1 MPGHVPPAIDEPI
14 EIPIF
19 RGLRDEQREELFD
32 QCTSFRAPADQLLV
46 LDQEESKS
54 LMVLRSGIAK
64 VRSFTTDGDDVTLSL
79 LGPGDV
85 FGEMALF
92 FDGRR
97 TADVVALTDCEAVRL
112 RSEPFCRMVRTD
124 PALAYVLARLE
135 ARRLVDFNQRFM
147 LGSADAT
154 TRLLGSL
161 LDLALHSDVDADP
174 GSLIPPL
181 PQRELA
187 SLSGLARETASRAMS
202 KLRQKGIIV
211 EVDGGG
217 LRIANLEALRRRGLL
232 AFTNRH

>member
-1 MPGHVPPAIDEPI
+1 M
-14 EIPIF
+14 F
-19 RGLRDEQREELFD
+19 RTLRPEHRRELLEQ
-32 QCTSFRAPADQLLV
+32 CVSFRAPADQVLV

-54 LMVLRSGIAK
+54 LLVLRSGIAK
-64 VRSFTTDGDDVTLSL
+64 VRSFTADGDDVTLSL

-112 RSEPFCRMVRTD
+112 RSEPFCRMVRTEA
-124 PALAYVLARLE
+124 PLAFEVARLE

-147 LGSADAT
+147 LGNADSK

-161 LDLALHSDVDADP
+161 LDLALHSAVDAGPD
-174 GSLIPPL
+174 SVIPHL

-202 KLRQKGIIV
+202 KLRQRGTIV
-211 EVDGGG
+211 EVDGDG
-217 LRIANLEALRRRGLL
+217 LRIADLEALRRRGLL
-232 AFTNRH
+232 AFAPRS